1 MTQVYQPTIKIYTA
15 IARNNKIPYLVGY
28 LWHFVRS
35 LDLAGNGTAVIDLAN
50 LAQSCNRSISTI
62 KTSLKL
68 ARRLGL
74 LRLATLTG
82 LTARVSYTSVT
93 KVCLLFG
100 IRQLGAIYEIYPNQL
115 DQMRI
120 LNTRCTIAS
129 KQAQS
134 IHMANKTAKEQ
145 HKPKVV
151 LPSEI
156 FEGASVDWRGVTV
169 YKGRERDLLLVDARF
184 TVYGAS
190 QSSIGETLQRSRHTI
205 SRHLKAIKGLEAVDR
220 FQVLK
225 LTEDDIHSSDFW
237 SKHPVDQYSY
247 CTVKGLLFKRCCNI
261 YNLDRSNLIPKTSD
275 RVRLFEALGEINVD
289 WGKKFR
295 RKEKSRDSINK

>member
-1 MTQVYQPTIKIYTA
+1 MTQSYHQLTNIYTA

-35 LDLAGNGTAVIDLAN
+35 LDVCGNGTAVIDLPT
-50 LAQSCNRSISTI
+50 LARTCNRSVSTI
-62 KTSLKL
+62 KTNLRF

-74 LRLATLTG
+74 LRIATLTG
-82 LTARVSYTSVT
+82 LTARVSYTSIT

-100 IRQLGAIYEIYPNQL
+100 IKRLGAVYEIYPEQL

-120 LNTRCTIAS
+120 LNTRCTIAN

-134 IHMANKTAKEQ
+134 IHMANKAAKEQ
-145 HKPKVV
+145 QKPKVV

-169 YKGRERDLLLVDARF
+169 FKGRERDLLLADARF

-205 SRHLKAIKGLEAVDR
+205 SRHLKAINGFEEVDR
-220 FQVLK
+220 YQVLK
-225 LTEDDIHSSDFW
+225 LSEDDIHSSDFW
-237 SKHPVDQYSY
+237 DKHPVDQYNY
-247 CTVKGLLFKRCCNI
+247 CTVQGLLYRRCCNI
-261 YNLDRSNLIPKTSD
+261 YNLDKSNLLPKTAD
-275 RVRLFEALGEINVD
+275 RVRLLDILGEID
-289 WGKKFR
+289 IIWYKGSRKKQ
-295 RKEKSRDSINK
+295 KSRDSINK

>member
-1 MTQVYQPTIKIYTA
+1 MTELYQNIAKINTA
-15 IARNNKIPYLVGY
+15 IARNDKIPYSVGFLY
-28 LWHFVRS
+28 HFVRS
-35 LDLAGNGTAVIDLAN
+35 LDVAGNGIAVFDVMT
-50 LAQSCNRSISTI
+50 LAQSCNRTVSTI
-62 KTSLKL
+62 KKNLRL

-74 LRLATLTG
+74 FRQVALTG
-82 LTARVSYTSVT
+82 MTARVSYTSLT

-100 IRQLGAIYEIYPNQL
+100 IKQLGAIYEMRPHEL

-134 IHMANKTAKEQ
+134 IHMANKAAKEE

-151 LPSEI
+151 SPSEI
-156 FEGASVDWRGVTV
+156 FEGASVEWRGVTV
-169 YKGRERDLLLVDARF
+169 FKGRERDLLLVDARF

-205 SRHLKAIKGLEAVDR
+205 SRHLKAVKGLEAVDR
-220 FQVLK
+220 YQVLK
-225 LTEDDIHSSDFW
+225 LSEDEINSTEFW
-237 SKHPVDQYSY
+237 LKHPTEHYSY
-247 CTVKGLLFKRCCNI
+247 CTVKGLLYKRHCNI
-261 YNLDRSNLIPKTSD
+261 YNLDRSNQLKQRSD
-275 RVRLFEALGEINVD
+275 RARILEAHGEIDID

-295 RKEKSRDSINK
+295 RCKKTRDSINK